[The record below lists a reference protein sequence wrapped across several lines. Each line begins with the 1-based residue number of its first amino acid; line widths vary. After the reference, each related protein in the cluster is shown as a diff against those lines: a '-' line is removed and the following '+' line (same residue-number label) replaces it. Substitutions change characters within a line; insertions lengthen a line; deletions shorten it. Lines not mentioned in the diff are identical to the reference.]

1 MDPVGPWSAY
11 ASYNRLA
18 AGVQAGASSGDFHH
32 HLGPGGGAQPGV
44 PSTTSQLLLQA
55 HSTGTSASPFNPGG
69 FLSPPP
75 VGYDAVFS
83 PLFHHAAAA
92 NSKPAHYVATQ
103 QAHRQAL
110 AQAQA
115 AAAAAASAAAS
126 SSTNSSTAAASSPAA
141 NSAAPGAGPPAP
153 KQQSSAADSAGEL
166 TAASL
171 RENYSHHQ
179 GPQSF
184 FEQGSGPNAP
194 SSLPWQQ
201 NSPFGILPH
210 ESVVPNSPGASTTKG
225 STVYENFNAHFAAA
239 QSINHLNSQ
248 LAVANAK
255 TSRAQSP
262 QVSAQPVKP
271 VATQSSNS
279 GPFFQ
284 VPTTFAVSE
293 SLSSSFTSISKA
305 QSQQQ
310 EYNTSTS
317 TASSK
322 PFQTAQ
328 QQQQQQQQSCI
339 VSSPSNT
346 PVASKEYR
354 IPQAPTRSIF
364 LTSPVTAVPN
374 RTVDK
379 SSARPTSTANFVP
392 PPTKQQ
398 QTTAQQQQQSQAQAQ
413 AQQIQTKA
421 QTKIYP
427 ELTNTERQQQQRAA
441 EETQSQSSPISFS
454 IMDTPGRLHYTGSNS
469 SSKTAVVRNSV
480 QFQQQH
486 NLPQQQQSSSNY
498 RHYPGGA
505 TAANSE
511 AAEYHRNKNN
521 SEYAN
526 SNGPD
531 CGVVVPRRPSPLQA
545 HSQASP
551 LGHVPSP
558 AYPMYN
564 SPMNS
569 MSSPQQNSS
578 NQVAP
583 PSPLD
588 VSVPRPNSQ
597 ASSVAYPSVI
607 TRALTNDKT
616 YENRFERAPQQ
627 QNPQQNQQQQQ
638 NQQAQGPQQP
648 PNCWE
653 DRQQPHHPRKFPSQ
667 SPSSTY
673 SSAGNSIE
681 IPTRQI
687 ELPTNA
693 NPQAQQRAAA
703 LGISERQ
710 QAYFDSTPG
719 HQVTLQDLSSCRGDP
734 MSIVKNLQ
742 TLQQTQQ
749 QAQQQVQQTQQQVV
763 QQQAQQQQQQSC
775 QVQQQQEKP
784 EIKAATGGAAKRRKS
799 NENKGGH
806 TAALNELA
814 GAAMAEY
821 FTSRIPPPA
830 HSSTANQQQQ
840 NGAYFDFERWNLPP
854 PPPKMFTSSPAFAT
868 QGIHHGTQHQSL
880 MVPHPH
886 GHHPPPPI
894 PYFPAFHLT
903 PHPSEFPSSVEL
915 TPLTNYNDQQSAQ
928 AAVANSQ
935 QYSAPNPSPVV
946 VNPPD
951 DQPKVVVPNIEEE
964 LNFLSEGG
972 GTRTSSSNAG
982 NSLSHHHM
990 TPSPQQPHQQ
1000 PIVPTAPGA
1009 NTKMS
1014 EKKPSGP
1021 GTGFMNSYLK
1031 FLQGER
1037 DSSPPPAS
1045 RGARKN
1051 TWSRAKTY
1059 TAPTQTDPPKITT
1072 DTSSTNG
1079 IITTTTTT
1087 TTVPPIIIPP
1097 LPKPETRLSQGDPQ
1111 DDPRYFP
1118 LPKERKRG
1126 SLDSSDDGFSSD
1138 EDAFSSRSKSS
1149 TTSQQHSL
1157 QGTHS
1162 HHNSAKT
1169 EGTHVEGS
1177 VKEKN
1182 VRKGRPPKPGG
1193 PTERKRAKKAAAL
1206 QQKQKEQQPNSTGAP
1221 SQQNLEEELSLPRR
1235 ETSKRAAKEKSNM
1248 QQLMARQADD
1258 EPEEPLEFVDSDSDP
1273 AWTPQ
1278 LKEEVP
1284 DEPIPLSATRKK
1296 TKKVKPAHGRKKN
1309 MGRNLISAAAQGAGI
1324 QDMDGYSS
1332 GETVAPLVHSKKQKA
1347 ATGSKQNVGKQTIP
1361 PTLEDN
1367 IAAALAK
1374 QTDGPVATEEM
1385 PFKMGEFVVIKTE
1398 LNEEWPAIW
1407 RVDGKTLLQKY
1418 EPFDQSGKTLYRN
1431 ISTYTSWTAE
1441 NKKLYVPVPVRFKA
1455 QNQLETIVEFL
1466 RADMTII
1473 DTEFMEKAM
1482 KEAEVYQDNFEVYIQ
1497 TLISQ
1502 ALDSNFLTEIFQEQD
1517 DYFLSNVKTVDDIT
1531 EDRKRKLLSITR
1543 WPDRLQA
1550 SVSTWPC
1557 FNIIT
1562 ELTPGDVEGRICV
1575 ACQQP
1580 NVSLRVIMYGQ
1591 PYNSTTLEG
1600 CPPDP
1605 QAILEKDF
1613 LMCRICSTRVEL
1625 FNKVAHQKY
1634 LMYIE
1639 CAKRVADK
1647 RSQDPHKDTTI
1658 ILNELLADEAWL
1670 TQLFHEVRCSWAEID
1685 SLEHHAKNPSKG
1697 R

>member
-18 AGVQAGASSGDFHH
+18 GVQAGTSTGDFHH
-32 HLGPGGGAQPGV
+32 HLSSTGAGHAVAAAAAAGV

-55 HSTGTSASPFNPGG
+55 AHSTGSLAGTSAGPFNPGG

-92 NSKPAHYVATQ
+92 NSKQSHYVTQ
-103 QAHRQAL
+103 HRQAL

-115 AAAAAASAAAS
+115 QAAASSVAAVAAASAASNASANS
-126 SSTNSSTAAASSPAA
+126 SS
-141 NSAAPGAGPPAP
+141 APGS
-153 KQQSSAADSAGEL
+153 KQTPDGTEL
-166 TAASL
+166 A
-171 RENYSHHQ
+171 RENYATHHQ
-179 GPQSF
+179 SAQSF
-184 FEQGSGPNAP
+184 FEQATPPPTAAT
-194 SSLPWQQ
+194 LPWQQ

-210 ESVVPNSPGASTTKG
+210 ESVVPSSPGASTTKG

-239 QSINHLNSQ
+239 QSLNHLNSQ
-248 LAVANAK
+248 LAAASAK
-255 TSRAQSP
+255 SSRAQSP

-279 GPFFQ
+279 APFFQ
-284 VPTTFAVSE
+284 VPTTFVVSSE
-293 SLSSSFTSISKA
+293 SSLSSSFTANSSK
-305 QSQQQ
+305 Q
-310 EYNTSTS
+310 EYSSSTNTS
-317 TASSK
+317 SK
-322 PFQTAQ
+322 SFQNNQA
-328 QQQQQQQQSCI
+328 QQSCI
-339 VSSPSNT
+339 VSSPSN
-346 PVASKEYR
+346 PVVASKEYR
-354 IPQAPTRSIF
+354 IPQAPARSIF
-364 LTSPVTAVPN
+364 LSSPVASAPN

-379 SSARPTSTANFVP
+379 SAARSSAANFVP

-398 QTTAQQQQQSQAQAQ
+398 QNSQQ
-413 AQQIQTKA
+413 QQIQTKA

-427 ELTNTERQQQQRAA
+427 ELTSNERQRNSDDS
-441 EETQSQSSPISFS
+441 QSQSSPISFS
-454 IMDTPGRLHYTGSNS
+454 IMDAPGRLHYTGSNS
-469 SSKTAVVRNSV
+469 SAKAPSRSSV
-480 QFQQQH
+480 QFQH
-486 NLPQQQQSSSNY
+486 TLAQQSTNY
-498 RHYPGGA
+498 RHYQPPG
-505 TAANSE
+505 TSSE
-511 AAEYHRNKNN
+511 AEYHRSKSNT
-521 SEYAN
+521 EYSN
-526 SNGPD
+526 TNGPD

-569 MSSPQQNSS
+569 MSSPQQNTS

-588 VSVPRPNSQ
+588 VSVPRPSSQ
-597 ASSVAYPSVI
+597 ASSVAYP
-607 TRALTNDKT
+607 
-616 YENRFERAPQQ
+616 
-627 QNPQQNQQQQQ
+627 
-638 NQQAQGPQQP
+638 
-648 PNCWE
+648 
-653 DRQQPHHPRKFPSQ
+653 KFPAQ
-667 SPSSTY
+667 SPSAYST
-673 SSAGNSIE
+673 GNSIE

-687 ELPTNA
+687 ELPNRVEVQSQ
-693 NPQAQQRAAA
+693 NPQVRAAA

-710 QAYFDSTPG
+710 QAYFDSAPG

-742 TLQQTQQ
+742 T
-749 QAQQQVQQTQQQVV
+749 
-763 QQQAQQQQQQSC
+763 
-775 QVQQQQEKP
+775 
-784 EIKAATGGAAKRRKS
+784 AAKRRKS
-799 NENKGGH
+799 NDKGH
-806 TAALNELA
+806 NSNALNDLA

-830 HSSTANQQQQ
+830 HSSAANQQQQ

-854 PPPKMFTSSPAFAT
+854 PPPKMFTSSAAFGSQA
-868 QGIHHGTQHQSL
+868 IHHGTQHQSL

-886 GHHPPPPI
+886 SHHPPPPL
-894 PYFPAFHLT
+894 PYFPAFHLA
-903 PHPSEFPSSVEL
+903 PHPPEFAGSVEL
-915 TPLTNYNDQQSAQ
+915 TPLANYNEQPAQ
-928 AAVANSQ
+928 NNQ
-935 QYSAPNPSPVV
+935 QYSASNNNSQPN
-946 VNPPD
+946 

-964 LNFLSEGG
+964 LNFLSEG
-972 GTRTSSSNAG
+972 TRTMNAHV
-982 NSLSHHHM
+982 NH
-990 TPSPQQPHQQ
+990 QPAAT
-1000 PIVPTAPGA
+1000 IVPAA
-1009 NTKMS
+1009 VKMP
-1014 EKKPSGP
+1014 EKKPI

-1059 TAPTQTDPPKITT
+1059 QPLDHKPAE
-1072 DTSSTNG
+1072 STNG
-1079 IITTTTTT
+1079 TLAP
-1087 TTVPPIIIPP
+1087 VAPVVAPV
-1097 LPKPETRLSQGDPQ
+1097 LPKDTRLSSQGDPQ

-1126 SLDSSDDGFSSD
+1126 SLDSSDDGFSS
-1138 EDAFSSRSKSS
+1138 EDDLLPPTRKS
-1149 TTSQQHSL
+1149 TAH
-1157 QGTHS
+1157 
-1162 HHNSAKT
+1162 
-1169 EGTHVEGS
+1169 EPPP
-1177 VKEKN
+1177 KERA

-1193 PTERKRAKKAAAL
+1193 PTERKRAKAAAAAASHL
-1206 QQKQKEQQPNSTGAP
+1206 Q
-1221 SQQNLEEELSLPRR
+1221 EEDPTAAVLPRR

-1258 EPEEPLEFVDSDSDP
+1258 EPEEPVEFVDSDSDP

-1278 LKEEVP
+1278 LK
-1284 DEPIPLSATRKK
+1284 DDATDDTTPLANRKK
-1296 TKKVKPAHGRKKN
+1296 TKRIKPGTGRKRA
-1309 MGRNLISAAAQGAGI
+1309 RNLISAAAQGAGI
-1324 QDMDGYSS
+1324 HELDGYSS
-1332 GETVAPLVHSKKQKA
+1332 GEGAVVVSKKHRA
-1347 ATGSKQNVGKQTIP
+1347 ASGSKPAQLKQGVP

-1374 QTDGPVATEEM
+1374 QSDVSSAPEEM
-1385 PFKMGEFVVIKTE
+1385 PFKPGEFVVIKTE
-1398 LNEEWPAIW
+1398 LGEEYPAIW

-1418 EPFDQSGKTLYRN
+1418 EPFEQNGKTLYRN

-1531 EDRKRKLLSITR
+1531 EERKRKLLSVTR

-1557 FNIIT
+1557 FNVIT
-1562 ELTPGDVEGRICV
+1562 ELAPGDVEGRLCV

-1605 QAILEKDF
+1605 QAMLEKDF

-1639 CAKRVADK
+1639 CAKRVAEK
-1647 RSQDPHKDTTI
+1647 RAADPHKDTTI

-1685 SLEHHAKNPSKG
+1685 SLEFHARPLQ